1 MPTSSSHSASLIPS
15 EPSDLAAHAAT
26 CGDVVFDWSYQFIE
40 PKVLAD
46 FASARL
52 PADFNEQREALLN
65 GRYMNAS
72 EQREVR
78 HALSR
83 GRNSVVRGG
92 SSYSGGLGGS
102 SLQGSAGDSKFAQIV
117 RKLRSGKWLG
127 ATGKPI
133 TDVVN
138 IGVGGS
144 DLGPLMAS
152 FALREF
158 ASDVQQHKL
167 NTHFVSSMDGGQL
180 YAVLPI
186 CNPETTL
193 FIVASK
199 SFGTIDTFANV
210 DTVKVWVKEWFAG
223 AGSAAGGSAPAAG
236 GEVNEKLWL
245 EHHVIGVSAN
255 VKRMT
260 EYGIPPAHQL
270 VFEEAIGGRFSMW
283 SAIGLAIATT
293 CGLGVFERLLE
304 GAAKMDEH
312 FATAPLLENIP
323 MLMAVLGVYNREE
336 RGINNI
342 AILPYDGRFRHL
354 PSYLQQLDMESNGKQ
369 YTATGEPLS
378 TPTGPI
384 VWGGFGPNGQH
395 AFFQHLH
402 QGYDAFC
409 ADFVC
414 VLHRDAPQ
422 FSAGVAASL
431 ASQQKLSVANC
442 LAHRRLMAFGSQSSV
457 PAEHYPGGHPSS
469 LFALR
474 KLTPESFGAIVA
486 AYEHKVFVQGLIWG
500 LNSFDQPGVEK
511 GKQVAV
517 STLRRIRGES
527 DESFDA
533 STDGIIGML

>member
-1 MPTSSSHSASLIPS
+1 MPNSCSNASSSATAASANVLQQ
-15 EPSDLAAHAAT
+15 AT
-26 CGDVVFDWSYQFIE
+26 CGELVFDWSYQFVTPAALTE
-40 PKVLAD
+40 
-46 FASARL
+46 FAAARL
-52 PADFNEQREALLN
+52 PSNFSEQKAALLN
-65 GRYMNAS
+65 GRYLNVS
-72 EQREVR
+72 EGREVS
-78 HALSR
+78 HVLSR
-83 GRNSVVRGG
+83 SRNSVVRNSSAITHTLG
-92 SSYSGGLGGS
+92 SSDS
-102 SLQGSAGDSKFAQIV
+102 SKFAGIV
-117 RKLRSGKWLG
+117 RKLRSGQWLG

-167 NTHFVSSMDGGQL
+167 RTHFVSSMDGGQL

-199 SFGTIDTFANV
+199 SFGTSDTFANV
-210 DTVKVWVKEWFAG
+210 DTVKCWVQEHFTNAL
-223 AGSAAGGSAPAAG
+223 AG
-236 GEVNEKLWL
+236 GEASAWEKPWL

-255 VKRMT
+255 VRKMT
-260 EYGIPPAHQL
+260 DYGIPPAHQL
-270 VFEEAIGGRFSMW
+270 VFEEAVGGRFSMW
-283 SAIGLAIATT
+283 SSIGLAIATT
-293 CGLGVFERLLE
+293 CGVQVFQRLLE
-304 GAAKMDEH
+304 GATMMDAH
-312 FATAPLLENIP
+312 FAEAPLLQNIP
-323 MLMAVLGVYNREE
+323 ILMAVLGVYNREE

-369 YTATGEPLS
+369 YTATGEPIS
-378 TPTGPI
+378 VPTGPI

-414 VLHRDAPQ
+414 VLHRAAPR
-422 FSAGVAASL
+422 FSASVADSL
-431 ASQQKLSVANC
+431 ASQQRLSVANC
-442 LAHRRLMAFGSQSSV
+442 LAHRRLMAFGSHSDV

-469 LFALR
+469 LFALQR
-474 KLTPESFGAIVA
+474 LTPESFGAIIA
-486 AYEHKVFVQGLIWG
+486 AYEHKIFVQGQIWG

-511 GKQVAV
+511 GKQVAI
-517 STLRRIRGES
+517 STLRRIEGNS

-533 STDGIIGML
+533 STDAIIGML